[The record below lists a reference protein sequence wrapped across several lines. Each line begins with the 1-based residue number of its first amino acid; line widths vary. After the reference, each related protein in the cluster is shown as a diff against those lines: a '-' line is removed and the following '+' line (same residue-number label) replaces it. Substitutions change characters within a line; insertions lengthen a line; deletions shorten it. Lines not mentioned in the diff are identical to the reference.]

1 MTKVGE
7 ISAGVLQKTKELPRF
22 NFVFKKKNQQEKNE
36 HMRGTHNSRTRKSNA
51 NLNMYKEAQPDSK

>member
-36 HMRGTHNSRTRKSNA
+36 HMRGSHNSRTSKSNA
-51 NLNMYKEAQPDSK
+51 NLKMYKEAEPDSK